1 MRATGTLAY
10 KAWRESRGRFLAGA
24 AALTFFCVLTA
35 TADLNVYPPY
45 ERPTYA
51 QFVWRRV
58 YDGNIRLIFVLLTVM
73 LGLGGLRR
81 EQSVGT
87 AAFTLALPISRRR
100 LDWTRAAV
108 GFLEMAALACI
119 PLLIVPALSPYY
131 QDIPYPVTQAL
142 PFAVLAVACG
152 AAWLAAGFC
161 WSAALGNE
169 HTTAAA
175 SLATPFIAMAAAN
188 APGLKRFPG
197 VDLFNIMS
205 GRDLPYLDQEALM
218 LIGPLP
224 WATLAIT
231 VTIAA
236 GVVVLAARITERR
249 DF

>member
-1 MRATGTLAY
+1 MLWY

-24 AALTFFCVLTA
+24 AALTSFCVLVA
-35 TADLNVYPPY
+35 IADLTLYPPY

-51 QFVWRRV
+51 QYVWRRV
-58 YDGNIRLIFVLLTVM
+58 YDGNIRLVFVLLTVM

-87 AAFTLALPISRRR
+87 AALTLALPVSRRR
-100 LDWTRAAV
+100 LDWTRGAI

-131 QDIPYPVTQAL
+131 QEQPYPATQAL
-142 PFAVLAVACG
+142 QFTILALACG
-152 AAWLAAGFC
+152 AAWFAAGFC

-175 SLATPFIAMAAAN
+175 CLATPFVSMALVN
-188 APGLKRFPG
+188 VPGLSDFPRL
-197 VDLFNIMS
+197 DLLNVMS
-205 GRDLPYLDQEALM
+205 GRDLPYLDQEAQV

-224 WATLAIT
+224 WATLAIV

-236 GVVVLAARITERR
+236 GVVLLATRITERR

>member
-1 MRATGTLAY
+1 MRAATMLAY

-35 TADLNVYPPY
+35 TADLSLYPPY

-58 YDGNIRLIFVLLTVM
+58 YDGNIRLVFVLLTVM

-81 EQSVGT
+81 EQATGT
-87 AAFTLALPISRRR
+87 AAFTLALPVGRRR

-119 PLLIVPALSPYY
+119 PLLIVPTVSPHY
-131 QDIPYPVTQAL
+131 QEIPYPVTQAL

-175 SLATPFIAMAAAN
+175 SLATPFVAMAAVS
-188 APGLKRFPG
+188 APGLKTFPG
-197 VDLFNIMS
+197 IDLFNVMS
-205 GRDLPYLDQEALM
+205 GRDLPYLDQEAQVF
-218 LIGPLP
+218 IGPLP
-224 WATLAIT
+224 WMTLGIVVT
-231 VTIAA
+231 VAA
-236 GVVVLAARITERR
+236 GLVVFATRRNERR